1 MRPEIKVTVDA
12 VIFAERAGVKHLLLI
27 QRENPPFQNEWALPG
42 GFVEIEEDL
51 EIAARREL
59 KEETG
64 IEADDLKQLG
74 AFGKPERDPRG
85 RTISIAY
92 VGKVAFQTAI
102 AASDAKAVNW
112 HPLDD
117 LPTLAFDH
125 DEIVAKAL
133 LK

>member
-12 VIFAERAGVKHLLLI
+12 VIFAERAGVKHLLLV
-27 QRENPPFQNEWALPG
+27 QRKNPPFQDEWALPG
-42 GFVEIEEDL
+42 GFVEIDEDL
-51 EIAARREL
+51 ETAARREL

-64 IEADDLKQLG
+64 IDADRLKQIG
-74 AFGKPERDPRG
+74 AFGKPGRDPRG
-85 RTISIAY
+85 RTVSVAY
-92 VGKVAFQTAI
+92 VGQVAFQSAT

-125 DEIVAKAL
+125 DEIVAQANL
-133 LK
+133 S

>member
-1 MRPEIKVTVDA
+1 MKPEIKVTVDA
-12 VIFAERAGVKHLLLI
+12 VIFSERAGVKHLLLV
-27 QRENPPFQNEWALPG
+27 QRKNPPFQDEWALPG

-51 EIAARREL
+51 ETAARREL

-74 AFGKPERDPRG
+74 AFGKPGRDPRG
-85 RTISIAY
+85 RTVSVAY
-92 VGKVAFQTAI
+92 TGNVAFQMAT

-125 DEIVAKAL
+125 DEIVTQAL
-133 LK
+133 LP